1 MYSSLCING
10 DRHYLRNSSLC
21 INGDRHYLQNSSLC
35 INGDRH
41 YLRNSSL
48 CINGDIHY
56 LRNSSLC
63 INGDR
68 HYLLNPYV
76 SALPLSGVNS
86 RFLAPPPFP
95 AFHSDCPVFLA
106 YLYFEE
112 KKRSVRSDRRQ
123 VELRRLG
130 NQLSVLGKA
139 NSLCKIVK
147 CCVCC
152 LFVKLRL
159 SPGCVRPGDKR

>member
-1 MYSSLCING
+1 MS
-10 DRHYLRNSSLC
+10 
-21 INGDRHYLQNSSLC
+21 
-35 INGDRH
+35 
-41 YLRNSSL
+41 
-48 CINGDIHY
+48 
-56 LRNSSLC
+56 
-63 INGDR
+63 
-68 HYLLNPYV
+68 P
-76 SALPLSGVNS
+76 LPLSGVNS

-130 NQLSVLGKA
+130 NQLSVVGKA

-159 SPGCVRPGDKR
+159 SPGCVRPGIKGSFYIAQYPVRWTAQTALHFLTPRADLFIPTPTRLLRKHSSQAAITRQG